1 MIYGFHA
8 DKLVC
13 IERVYSVTRKTVWQ
27 VADSSNI
34 MLLIIEG
41 KCRIELAGQSAV
53 VSEKT
58 VDGER
63 ACLVYIPRGRHMI
76 RFG

>member
-1 MIYGFHA
+1 MPSNFAGE
-8 DKLVC
+8 DV
-13 IERVYSVTRKTVWQ
+13 Q
-27 VADSSNI
+27 VD
-34 MLLIIEG
+34 
-41 KCRIELAGQSAV
+41 GQSAV

-63 ACLVYIPRGRHMI
+63 ACLVYIPRGRNMI